1 MKRRDDRLLGLGV
14 HGAETVHPLSQTG
27 LIHRASV
34 LPQRYSRL
42 MSWVV
47 TLIRTVS
54 TWTVGVLATIV
65 GALIV
70 LGLALVNP
78 TSPAI
83 DKTIRWWSRMWLLA
97 SGTKLEISG
106 QEHVDSNRSYV
117 VVANHQSTL
126 DIMVCFLALP
136 LPIRYLAKKE
146 LFRIPLLAQ
155 AMRAVGIIEVDR
167 AARSAVHNSVNRQAK
182 DLIAHNR
189 SLIIYAEGTRPRDGV
204 MKSFKK
210 GAFTMAIASQLP
222 VLPLSM
228 HGTYEAA
235 VPGKPWFRGGSV
247 SAVIDPVIETAGMV
261 HADADSLRDEV
272 YRIIS
277 GRVRDMGGPV
287 G

>member
-1 MKRRDDRLLGLGV
+1 MRW
-14 HGAETVHPLSQTG
+14 A
-27 LIHRASV
+27 
-34 LPQRYSRL
+34 
-42 MSWVV
+42 V
-47 TLIRTVS
+47 TLLRTVL
-54 TWTVGVLATIV
+54 TWTVGVLATIA
-65 GALIV
+65 GAVMV
-70 LGLALVNP
+70 LVLVLV
-78 TSPAI
+78 SPSSPMI
-83 DKTIRWWSRMWLLA
+83 EKMIRWWSRMWLMA
-97 SGTKLEISG
+97 SGTKLEIGG
-106 QEHVDSNRSYV
+106 QENVDPGRSYI

-126 DIMVCFLALP
+126 DIMVCFLAIP

-189 SLIIYAEGTRPRDGV
+189 SLIIYPEGTRPRDGV
-204 MKSFKK
+204 LRPFKK

-235 VPGKPWFRGGSV
+235 VPGKPWFRGGPV
-247 SAVIDPVIETAGMV
+247 SAVIDAAIETAGMT
-261 HADADSLRDEV
+261 HADADALRDET

-277 GRVRDMGGPV
+277 GRVGEMGGAIS
-287 G
+287 

>member
-1 MKRRDDRLLGLGV
+1 MRWVITLL
-14 HGAETVHPLSQTG
+14 
-27 LIHRASV
+27 
-34 LPQRYSRL
+34 
-42 MSWVV
+42 
-47 TLIRTVS
+47 RTAL
-54 TWTVGVLATIV
+54 TWIVGVLATIV
-65 GALIV
+65 GALTVI
-70 LGLALVNP
+70 GLVVVSP

-83 DKTIRWWSRMWLLA
+83 EKTIRWWSRMWLLA

-106 QEHVDSNRSYV
+106 EENIDPNRSYV

-126 DIMVCFLALP
+126 DIMVCFLAIP

-189 SLIIYAEGTRPRDGV
+189 SLIIYPEGTRPRDGV
-204 MKSFKK
+204 MRPFKK

-235 VPGKPWFRGGSV
+235 VPGKPWFRGGPV
-247 SAVIDPVIETAGMV
+247 SAVIDPAIETAGLA
-261 HADADSLRDEV
+261 HADADALRDET
-272 YRIIS
+272 YDIIS
-277 GRVRDMGGPV
+277 GRVRAMGGV
-287 G
+287 VS